1 MAIVLANI
9 AALASLYVLLGT
21 GYVLV
26 YRASR
31 ILNLAHGDLMT
42 FCAYGFFTLLLMG
55 GRLVWSVPGA
65 LVFAAVVGIAVY
77 VLCMRFLVGYP
88 PFVGVLATIAIGIIV
103 RAAVTVIWTGR
114 TQHPASLIGG
124 EGFSLDASPGG
135 ALSLLDGALVAV
147 AIAAYGGLAFMLRRS
162 KLGLQM
168 RAVAEQPLLAAQLG
182 VRIHWVVAVSWGV
195 STLLAAAAGIFH
207 STRNFLSP
215 EIWMVGLAAFTAA
228 LIGGLD
234 SLAGLVPGAIIV
246 AASEALM
253 MQFGDPTLSLAV
265 PYLLV
270 LVVLWVRPWGLF
282 GSREELERV

>member
-9 AALASLYVLLGT
+9 ATLASLYVLLGA

-42 FCAYGFFTLLLMG
+42 LGAYGFFTLLAAGAGLA
-55 GRLVWSVPGA
+55 WSTPSA
-65 LVFAAVVGIAVY
+65 LVFATVVGIAVY
-77 VLCMRFLVGYP
+77 ALCMRSLVGYP

-103 RAAVTVIWTGR
+103 RAAVSVIWTGR
-114 TQHPASLIGG
+114 TQHPASLIG
-124 EGFSLDASPGG
+124 EAELPLAASWGG
-135 ALSLLDGALVAV
+135 ALSLMDAGLVAV

-162 KLGLQM
+162 KLGIQM
-168 RAVAEQPLLAAQLG
+168 RAIAEQPLLAAQLG
-182 VRIHWVVAVSWGV
+182 VRIHRVVAVSWGI
-195 STLLAAAAGIFH
+195 STLLAAAAGIFY
-207 STRNFLSP
+207 STRSLLSP

-228 LIGGLD
+228 LIGGLG
-234 SLAGLVPGAIIV
+234 SLAGLVPGAILV
-246 AASEALM
+246 AAAEALT
-253 MQFGDPTLSLAV
+253 MQFGDPTLSSAV

-282 GSREELERV
+282 GTREEVERV